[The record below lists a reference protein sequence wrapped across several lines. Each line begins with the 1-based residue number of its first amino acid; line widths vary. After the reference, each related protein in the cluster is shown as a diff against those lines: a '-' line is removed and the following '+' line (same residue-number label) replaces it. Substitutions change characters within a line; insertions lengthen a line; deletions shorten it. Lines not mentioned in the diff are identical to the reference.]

1 MKLVETLKAIDS
13 VTVLFSSDKFINI
26 MFDIKHK
33 SKVLKAI
40 NKLPITIYTE
50 DGLTTATIYIVKK
63 MKIGSKYHID
73 TERVSQYKGER
84 VIDTVSVL
92 VVPTKAQKKV
102 LVHSPKLQASVLV
115 FKSDLKH
122 IVK

>member
-40 NKLPITIYTE
+40 NSYLLP
-50 DGLTTATIYIVKK
+50 YIQK
-63 MKIGSKYHID
+63 M
-73 TERVSQYKGER
+73 V
-84 VIDTVSVL
+84 
-92 VVPTKAQKKV
+92 
-102 LVHSPKLQASVLV
+102 
-115 FKSDLKH
+115 
-122 IVK
+122 